1 MTRAVYDRAMAGEVK
16 GAMHLQPRIIKLFD
30 MAMQG
35 PDFPEG
41 ERMAASCRWL
51 EERVGQPAL
60 PARTPSRR
68 LPAAR

>member
-1 MTRAVYDRAMAGEVK
+1 
-16 GAMHLQPRIIKLFD
+16 MHLQPRIIKLLS

-35 PDFPEG
+35 PDFPKG
-41 ERMAASCRWL
+41 ERVAASCQWL
-51 EERVGQPAL
+51 EDRVDQPAL